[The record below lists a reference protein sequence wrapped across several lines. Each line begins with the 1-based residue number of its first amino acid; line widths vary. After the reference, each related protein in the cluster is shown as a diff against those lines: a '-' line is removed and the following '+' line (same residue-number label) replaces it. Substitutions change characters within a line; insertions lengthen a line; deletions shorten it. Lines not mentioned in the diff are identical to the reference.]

1 MRLTG
6 LLIAA
11 LFVLPGCFWGNSEA
25 NVFFTVSAG
34 NVAEYEGLLYPE
46 DRADAWDAIFEGRP
60 SVCVDGD
67 ADNGCAGGAFERS
80 DLVDLFVPYETDRTR
95 AVVTQKGDL
104 QITAHLKVGAAFD
117 VLAADGFDDLGYL
130 ETADAVYARAGD
142 GCEVDVPNDDRTGVG
157 VCLKDELSSN
167 PDGYGKLSEDLRL
180 VILVN
185 LPGEDDVR
193 STYCQERARE
203 FTSTDWDYPRTLK
216 VNYSAHLPTEDDP
229 DHYTN
234 AEGDEP
240 PLPQCDIE
248 AYASV
253 QLGFELFAAEYFGE
267 NAENDSFTL
276 DRTND
281 PCTGSD
287 CGDPILGTLELE
299 DLTLPG
305 EDGTAHASGRYRIT
319 FVSDRFASLD
329 GRLEAIG
336 SFDTKVR
343 RDPEE
348 LEEPA
353 RQLDLDDDTAGL

>member
-1 MRLTG
+1 MRLIG

-11 LFVLPGCFWGNSEA
+11 LSILPGCFWGSSEA

-34 NVAEYEGLLYPE
+34 NYGEYEDLLYPQ
-46 DRADAWDAIFEGRP
+46 DRAEAWGDIFEGRP
-60 SVCVDGD
+60 SVCIDGD
-67 ADNGCAGGAFERS
+67 ADNGCAGGTYERS
-80 DLVDLFVPYETDRTR
+80 DLLELFVPYETDRTR
-95 AVVTQKGDL
+95 AVITQKGDL
-104 QITAHLKVGAAFD
+104 QITAHLKVGDAYS
-117 VLAADGFDDLGYL
+117 VLAADGFDDLEYL
-130 ETADAVYARAGD
+130 DTADAPYSRLGS
-142 GCEVDVPNDDRTGVG
+142 GCEPELGSEDRSGVG
-157 VCLKDELSSN
+157 RCLKAELSDN
-167 PDGYGKLSEDLRL
+167 PRGYGKLTEDLRL

-193 STYCQERARE
+193 STYCQ
-203 FTSTDWDYPRTLK
+203 DYPREFESSDWTYPLTRK
-216 VNYSAHLPTEDDP
+216 VNYSAHLPTAADP
-229 DHYTN
+229 DHYTDS
-234 AEGDEP
+234 EGDEP

-253 QLGFELFAAEYFGE
+253 QLGFEVFTAEYFGE
-267 NAENDSFTL
+267 NAEDNSFTI

-299 DLTLPG
+299 DLVLPG
-305 EDGTAHASGRYRIT
+305 EDGSPHAAGRYRIS

-329 GRLEAIG
+329 GRIEAIG

-353 RQLDLDDDTAGL
+353 RQLDLDEDDGGL